1 MVVDELLELVEEVV
15 VCVVLPRV
23 VKLGVGKIGQPR
35 NSIRMEMRLFQEL
48 GITLIHFALIG
59 HVNMFVTG
67 VFSSLLPSNT
77 CNRKQTVFITY
88 NLIKSGSQ
96 LFF

>member
-1 MVVDELLELVEEVV
+1 MVADELLELVEEVV

-48 GITLIHFALIG
+48 GITLIHFALTG

-77 CNRKQTVFITY
+77 FDACPPGGYGWYVLQ
-88 NLIKSGSQ
+88 SG
-96 LFF
+96 L